1 MHKVIQ
7 KDDFIAP
14 GIYHLICMQAKSNE
28 NEWPIFKYCF
38 GEM

>member
-14 GIYHLICMQAKSNE
+14 GIYHLISMQANSNE
-28 NEWPIFKYCF
+28 INSEWKIVKYCF
-38 GEM
+38 G